1 MLFLSNPRRLFECVI
16 VSLAIACLL
25 PLPCQAQATTVA
37 TEWRSYGHDPGGMRF
52 SPLDQINRTNVHRL
66 ERVWTFDTGEVTPGT
81 RNSDQHAIPSFEAT
95 PLMVDGVLYFSTIGE
110 KVIALDAE
118 TGKRIWEFDSQ
129 AGRSKREFMQNR
141 GVAYWQAESS
151 GGGPGN
157 PRALEERRIFV
168 GFRDKLYALDARTG
182 KLCPGF
188 GHDGVVNLRAG
199 VGERW
204 PKQDYSMTSP
214 PAIYKDLVITG
225 AQLQEYPSF
234 GPSGDIRAW
243 DARTGKLVWTF
254 HTVARPGEAGHDTW
268 EGDGWRDRSGTN
280 AWSMI
285 TVDAARGMVFLPLG
299 SPSYDFYGADRK
311 GRGLFGNSLVALDA
325 QTGKLLWHF
334 QMVHHDLWDYDLPAA
349 PALVTVRR
357 DGQEIPAVAQVT
369 KMGLVFVVD
378 RLTGKP
384 LFPVEERPVPASP
397 VPGEASWPTQPIPLK
412 PPPLS
417 PISLSASDITTVTPE
432 SRAYCLK
439 EFGPLLPEH
448 GAIGIFNPEGLTLT
462 LMTPGTLGGGTWSG
476 ASFDPSTGYLYVN
489 ANNAPAVGIMKPQPP
504 GSPEPYRRTS
514 RWGEYARYWDSNHY
528 PCVKPPWG
536 TLNAIDLATGE
547 IAWRVPLG
555 FFDDLAE
562 RGIPT
567 TGTPNLGGSMVTA
580 GGLVFIAGSSD
591 RRFRAFDARTGKV
604 LWEAPLEASG
614 HATPMTFRGKKTGK
628 QFVVIAAGGGG
639 YFSATVSDTVAAYA
653 LP

>member
-1 MLFLSNPRRLFECVI
+1 MMLSRSNTRRLLGCAI
-16 VSLAIACLL
+16 VSVAVACLL
-25 PLPCQAQATTVA
+25 PRPAWTQATA
-37 TEWRSYGHDPGGMRF
+37 AKNEWHSYGHDPGGMRF
-52 SPLDQINRTNVHRL
+52 STLDQINRTNVNRL
-66 ERVWTFDTGEVTPGT
+66 ERAWTFHTGEVTPGT
-81 RNSDQHAIPSFEAT
+81 RNTEQRSIPSFEAT
-95 PLMVDGVLYFSTIGE
+95 PLMVDDVLYFSTIGE
-110 KVIALDAE
+110 KVIAVDAE

-129 AGRSKREFMQNR
+129 AGKSQHEFMQNR
-141 GVAYWQAESS
+141 GVAYWEDASS
-151 GGGPGN
+151 GGATTGQ
-157 PRALEERRIFV
+157 ERRIFV

-188 GHDGVVNLRAG
+188 GHDGIVDLRAG

-214 PAIYKDLVITG
+214 PAIYQNLVITG

-243 DARTGKLVWTF
+243 DARTGALVWTF
-254 HTVARPGEAGHDTW
+254 HTVARPGEPGHDTW
-268 EGDGWRDRSGTN
+268 EGDGWRDRSGAN
-280 AWSMI
+280 VWSML

-325 QTGKLLWHF
+325 RTGKLLWYY

-357 DGQEIPAVAQVT
+357 EGREVPAVAQVT
-369 KMGLVFVVD
+369 KMGLVFVLD

-384 LFPVEERPVPASP
+384 LFPVEERPVPAST
-397 VPGEASWPTQPIPLK
+397 VPGEAAWPTQPVPLK

-417 PISLSASDITTVTPE
+417 PISLSASDLTTVTPE

-448 GAIGIFNPEGLTLT
+448 GTINIFNTEGLTLT

-476 ASFDPSTGYLYVN
+476 ASFDPSTGFLYVN
-489 ANNAPAVGIMKPQPP
+489 ANNAPAVGMMKPQPP
-504 GSPEPYRRTS
+504 GAPEPYQRTS
-514 RWGEYARYWDSNHY
+514 RRGSYARYWDANHY
-528 PCVKPPWG
+528 PCVRPPWG
-536 TLNAIDLATGE
+536 TLNAINLATGE

-555 FFDDLAE
+555 FFEDLAA
-562 RGIPT
+562 RGIPA
-567 TGTPNLGGSMVTA
+567 TGTPNLGGSIVTA

-591 RRFRAFDARTGKV
+591 RRFRAFDAHTGKV
-604 LWEAPLEASG
+604 LWQTALEASG
-614 HATPMTFRGKKTGK
+614 HATPMTYRGKKTGK

-639 YFSATVSDTVAAYA
+639 YFSSTVSDTLVAYT